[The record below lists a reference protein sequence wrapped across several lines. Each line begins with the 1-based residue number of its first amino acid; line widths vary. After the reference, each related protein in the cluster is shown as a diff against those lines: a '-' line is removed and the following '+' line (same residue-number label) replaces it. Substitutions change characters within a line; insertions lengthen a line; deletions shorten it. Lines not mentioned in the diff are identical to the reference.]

1 ALAGEETG
9 RGRRYQRPP
18 REPPRPPPAPR
29 RSRPRLPGDFAF
41 STRIVRPSR
50 FVPFKRLMACSA
62 SSGVAIST
70 NPKPRDRPVSRSVT
84 TLADSTVPA
93 PAKASRRRSVE
104 VENERPP
111 MKSLTAMRRAPF
123 QAGRFTANR
132 RPHPTLRSIHCP
144 KRTRGGSSRG
154 ARCWVVASLIE
165 QLRYVGLFLVLFAA
179 GLGLPVPEEIPIVAA
194 GILSHAGVFRWWLA
208 LLVILTGALAGD
220 AALYWAGH
228 HWGERL
234 LDWRPVRRVLS
245 RKREAR
251 LLKAYRDHGVKILLT
266 ARHVMGLRAA
276 AFLTAG
282 IARVPFWKF
291 LVLDAAAAVLGVP
304 VSFGLAYVFADQV
317 YGVLQD
323 VHRIER
329 WLALLAV
336 ATVAV
341 WLALGAY
348 RRSRRP

>member
-1 ALAGEETG
+1 
-9 RGRRYQRPP
+9 
-18 REPPRPPPAPR
+18 
-29 RSRPRLPGDFAF
+29 
-41 STRIVRPSR
+41 
-50 FVPFKRLMACSA
+50 M
-62 SSGVAIST
+62 
-70 NPKPRDRPVSRSVT
+70 
-84 TLADSTVPA
+84 
-93 PAKASRRRSVE
+93 
-104 VENERPP
+104 
-111 MKSLTAMRRAPF
+111 
-123 QAGRFTANR
+123 
-132 RPHPTLRSIHCP
+132 
-144 KRTRGGSSRG
+144 
-154 ARCWVVASLIE
+154 VASLIE

-194 GILSHAGVFRWWLA
+194 GILSHARVFRWWLA